1 MKWRNIIDK
10 LEINKK
16 QMEVMKMTNLTNK
29 QIIKMFEAEGV
40 ETTDN
45 LAEAIYILSDG
56 TIISGMFYDG
66 SRTED
71 HRIIEILFND
81 INRYTPNF
89 WSIAHERTGIIQHVP
104 ETSYILKTAGQ
115 DATTEQQAYFEHVEH
130 VEVI

>member
-1 MKWRNIIDK
+1 
-10 LEINKK
+10 
-16 QMEVMKMTNLTNK
+16 MTKLTNK
-29 QIIKMFEAEGV
+29 QIIKMFETEGI

-45 LAEAIYILSDG
+45 LKEAIYILSDG
-56 TIISGMFYDG
+56 TLISGMFYDG

-89 WSIAHERTGIIQHVP
+89 WNIAHKRTGMVQHVP
-104 ETSYILKTAGQ
+104 ETSYILKTVGQ
-115 DATTEQQAYFEHVEH
+115 EVTTEQQSYFNQVEH